1 MPNPDDRSDNVE
13 KLQRN
18 IENTQAN
25 MREARETLR
34 AYGDQMN
41 EKDKENMIEKNERRR
56 EAIQGFREEIQ
67 DEVRDH

>member
-18 IENTQAN
+18 IEYTQAN

-56 EAIQGFREEIQ
+56 KAIQGFREEIQ